1 MLVSVHLKER
11 LESLPDKPGV
21 YLLKDTSGR
30 IIYIGRA
37 ASLRSH
43 AGSAIN
49 SQMAT
54 QVADVEYVI
63 TDTDTDAHK
72 LEQSLIQRH
81 HPKFNL
87 GWKERIKAERADEIL
102 EAAAR
107 AFAQKGYER
116 ATIKEIA
123 AAAEVAEGT
132 IYNYFQSKRD
142 ILISI
147 LERLITESMR
157 QVLEYAPKDME
168 SDPKNFLRTI
178 LRERLELIR
187 RNRELIHAI
196 FTEVHQDS
204 HLRQQ
209 FFRGIILPLVSHFE
223 RLLEAYSRAG
233 TCRPLNP
240 VAVTRAI
247 MGLFLVFH
255 FLVLTGVD
263 EQLAAIP
270 PEELADDWAEL
281 FLYGLLNTSQEA

>member
-1 MLVSVHLKER
+1 MLVSAHLKER

-43 AGSAIN
+43 MESAIN
-49 SQMAT
+49 PQMAA
-54 QVADVEYVI
+54 QVADVEYVL

-72 LEQSLIQRH
+72 LEQSLIQCH

-157 QVLEYAPKDME
+157 QVLEYAPEDME

-178 LRERLELIR
+178 LRDRLELIS
-187 RNRELIHAI
+187 RNQELMRAI
-196 FTEVHQDS
+196 FTEFHQDS
-204 HLRQQ
+204 NLRQQ
-209 FFRGIILPLVSHFE
+209 FFREIILPLVSRFE
-223 RLLEAYSRAG
+223 MLLEMYSRAEA
-233 TCRPLNP
+233 CRPLNP

-255 FLVLTGVD
+255 LLVSTGVD
-263 EQLAAIP
+263 EQLASIP
-270 PEELADDWAEL
+270 PEELADEWAEL
-281 FLYGLLNTSQEA
+281 FLHGLLNTSQEA